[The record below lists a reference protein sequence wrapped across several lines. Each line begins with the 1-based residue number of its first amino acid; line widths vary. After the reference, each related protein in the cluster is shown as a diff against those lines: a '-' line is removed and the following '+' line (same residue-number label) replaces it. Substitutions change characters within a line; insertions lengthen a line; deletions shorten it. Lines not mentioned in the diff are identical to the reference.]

1 MTGAAVLGGAAG
13 LATPRPP
20 YDVTLAAAA
29 QLGPAATA
37 LAATVA
43 FAVGLGTLMQRS
55 RADRRDQW
63 WKRAQW
69 ALDLALAEETSRR
82 RVGLAV
88 LVHLAKSRLARTD
101 ETEMIAAAWVDELAD
116 LDTETEIS
124 DHHEYTVV
132 DSGEEGTT
140 HGNRD

>member
-1 MTGAAVLGGAAG
+1 V
-13 LATPRPP
+13 
-20 YDVTLAAAA
+20 
-29 QLGPAATA
+29 
-37 LAATVA
+37 
-43 FAVGLGTLMQRS
+43 QRS
-55 RADRRDQW
+55 RADRRDPW

-69 ALDLALAEETSRR
+69 ALDLAPAEDTSRR

-116 LDTETEIS
+116 LDTETEMS

-132 DSGEEGTT
+132 DSDKEDTT
-140 HGNRD
+140 HGSHD